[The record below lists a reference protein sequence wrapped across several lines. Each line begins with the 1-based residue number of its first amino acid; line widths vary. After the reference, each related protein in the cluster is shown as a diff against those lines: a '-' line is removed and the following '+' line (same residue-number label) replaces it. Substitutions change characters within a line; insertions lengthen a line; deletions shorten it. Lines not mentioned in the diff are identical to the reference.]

1 MGRGPVTRRS
11 MPSSPRGSDPAVS
24 KRPSPRISTLLVD
37 DHELVRRGIA
47 ALLGAEDDIE
57 VVGEARDGR
66 HGLELALRLRPDV
79 VVLDVAMAVLNGVE
93 AARQILQALPKARI
107 LILSAHSDEEY
118 VDRATELGVA
128 GYVLK
133 QSSLEDLATA
143 IRTVVSGGSYFSP
156 ALSRPKHGRVGGAAT
171 AGASAPKEARAQLTS
186 REAEI
191 LQRVAEGRANK
202 QVAAELGISIKT
214 VEKHRQSLMKKLGIH
229 DTAGLTR
236 HAIAIGSIEG
246 RDRPSTG

>member
-1 MGRGPVTRRS
+1 M
-11 MPSSPRGSDPAVS
+11 
-24 KRPSPRISTLLVD
+24 D
-37 DHELVRRGIA
+37 DHELVRQGVS
-47 ALLGAEDDIE
+47 ALLAAEADIA
-57 VVGEARDGR
+57 VVGEAQDGR
-66 HGLELALRLRPDV
+66 QGLELALRLRPEV
-79 VVLDVAMAVLNGVE
+79 VVMDIAMSGLNGVE
-93 AARQILQALPKARI
+93 ASRQILEALPKARI

-143 IRTVVSGGSYFSP
+143 IRIVVAGGSYFSP
-156 ALSRPKHGRVGGAAT
+156 SLSRPSHGRAGAAPK
-171 AGASAPKEARAQLTS
+171 AGTSAPKGHRAPLTS

-202 QVAAELGISIKT
+202 QIAAELGISIKT

-236 HAIAIGSIEG
+236 HAIAIGSIAG
-246 RDRPSTG
+246 RDRSSTS